1 MKLPEFATE
10 VDALRSWQQLKS
22 ARDEDIP
29 LLWAALLIAKDEY
42 PDLDVRAASA
52 PLEDWCKSLR
62 ERVDNQQD
70 NPLEAVQ
77 ALNEFVFDEQGFAGN
92 DEDYYD
98 PRNSYLNEVM
108 ERKLGNPISLA
119 IVQLELARRLGL
131 PMRGVS
137 FPGHFL
143 LRFPVDDGML
153 ILDPYHKGR
162 SLDVDELKLRAS
174 SHISGRRIGDEQLGR
189 MLEPAPNKVILIR
202 MLRNLKQ
209 LYIEREDFPRAL
221 RNTDRLVFL
230 DPSDAEEIRDRGKLY
245 AHIGHFSAASEDF
258 KQYLTMQPEASDANQ
273 VWQWLVELSA
283 TPQRLN

>member
-1 MKLPEFATE
+1 MKQPEFATE
-10 VDALRSWQQLKS
+10 VDALCSWQQLNS

-42 PDLDVRAASA
+42 PDLDVHAASA
-52 PLEDWCKSLR
+52 PLEEWCKSLR

-98 PRNSYLNEVM
+98 PRNSYLNEVI

-119 IVQLELARRLGL
+119 IVQLELANRLGL

-174 SHISGRRIGDEQLGR
+174 SHISGRKIGDEQLGR

-258 KQYLTMQPEASDANQ
+258 KQYLAMQPEASDANQ

-283 TPQRLN
+283 TPQKLN